1 MKAEIFQNM
10 IDRISAGE
18 TLVLATA
25 WKATKITQRDMLAW
39 EKANRPLLKNSKSED
54 GFWVA
59 SGKRYDYCQ
68 PGGMVA
74 YFESE
79 KKNLLTYS

>member
-10 IDRISAGE
+10 IDRINAGE
-18 TLVLATA
+18 TLILATTYH
-25 WKATKITQRDMLAW
+25 ATKITKTAMLAW

-59 SGKRYDYCQ
+59 SGKRYVYCQ
-68 PGGMVA
+68 PGGMIA

-79 KKNLLTYS
+79 KKNLLTYY